1 MEESFDIEDKMHF
14 DASLARGKVLNE
26 VAMLEKLIDVYLSMY
41 YAQKGKQNSFMLT
54 FLSKTELRRKVN
66 IFKETIQLYKNNF
79 VVNYPEYES
88 DLERIFK
95 SRNIFAHEV
104 LDVTQEGLIKY
115 SEGVLRFDNFKKN
128 RLVTSFT
135 KEQIEQEVDLIS
147 KYIIGIRELLDD

>member
-88 DLERIFK
+88 DLERIFQ